1 MHGSSAPPNP
11 ARTPDRSASRFAS
24 VPRLLKSLIGRP
36 DASEALDADR
46 EIEGVLESSDER
58 RFMTLISHELRTP
71 LNGVLGMAE
80 VMAMNEL
87 SDDQR
92 ERLRLL
98 QQSASTLRSLVDA
111 LIEFSLIEAGELEL
125 EVAPFDLRTLLRKI
139 HAAHLNEAQRKGLA
153 FELRMDE
160 SVARMVRGDADRI
173 REVLTALVSNALK
186 FTAEGRVSLGV
197 TSTPDGLRFNVRDT
211 GIGIAAEHLAGVFDS
226 FRQVDGSLSRSHG
239 GAGLGLALS
248 RHLCRA
254 MGGDIFVESTPGRGS
269 LFSVVLPLPEHK
281 AEAPRASEPAP
292 AGAPEPRPLRVL
304 AAEDN
309 SVNRAVLKALLDH
322 PGIELSL
329 ATNGE
334 EAVQAWE
341 AGDWDLVLMDIQM
354 PVLDGIGAARQI
366 RAREAALGRGPTPI
380 IAITANTTAKDL
392 ANYRAA
398 GMNETVAKP
407 IKPGELLS
415 TIAAAFAQEHA
426 RAAAAG

>member
-1 MHGSSAPPNP
+1 MHGSSAPSNAPRP
-11 ARTPDRSASRFAS
+11 SARGDSPLAA
-24 VPRLLKSLIGRP
+24 VPRFLKSLVSRP
-36 DASEALDADR
+36 SAAGAATAEPELD
-46 EIEGVLESSDER
+46 GVLESSDER

-92 ERLRLL
+92 ERLRML
-98 QQSASTLRSLVDA
+98 QQSAATLRSLVDV

-125 EVAPFDLRTLLRKI
+125 DVAPFDLRSLLRKI
-139 HAAHLNEAQRKGLA
+139 HAAHLGEAQRKGLA
-153 FELRMDE
+153 FELRIEDGV
-160 SVARMVRGDADRI
+160 SRMVSGDADRVQQ
-173 REVLTALVSNALK
+173 VLNAFVSNALK
-186 FTAEGRVSLGV
+186 FTETGRVSLGV
-197 TSTPDGLRFNVRDT
+197 AAVPAGLRFDVRDT
-211 GIGIAAEHLAGVFDS
+211 GIGIAEEHLADVFDS
-226 FRQVDGSLSRSHG
+226 FSQVDGSLSRLHG

-248 RHLCRA
+248 HRLCQA
-254 MGGDIFVESTPGRGS
+254 MGGEITVDSALGEGS
-269 LFSVVLPLPEHK
+269 LFSVVLPL
-281 AEAPRASEPAP
+281 AAYEPAEPQAP
-292 AGAPEPRPLRVL
+292 ASAPEPEARPLRVL

-329 ATNGE
+329 ANNGQ

-366 RAREAALGRGPTPI
+366 RARERELGRRRVPI
-380 IAITANTTAKDL
+380 IATTANTTAKDL
-392 ANYRAA
+392 AAYRAA

-415 TIAAAFAQEHA
+415 TIAAAFAHQQAHA
-426 RAAAAG
+426 KAATG

>member
-1 MHGSSAPPNP
+1 MAV
-11 ARTPDRSASRFAS
+11 
-24 VPRLLKSLIGRP
+24 VPRFLKSLMDRSPPQGAAAP
-36 DASEALDADR
+36 DLELDS
-46 EIEGVLESSDER
+46 VLESSDER

-92 ERLRLL
+92 ERLRML
-98 QQSASTLRSLVDA
+98 QQSASTLRSLVDV

-125 EVAPFDLRTLLRKI
+125 DVAPFDLRTLLRKI
-139 HAAHLNEAQRKGLA
+139 HAAHLGEAQSKGLA
-153 FELRMDE
+153 FDLHIEDGV
-160 SVARMVRGDADRI
+160 SRMVSGDADRI
-173 REVLTALVSNALK
+173 RQVLSALVSNAIK
-186 FTAEGRVSLGV
+186 FTAEGRVTLGV
-197 TSTPDGLRFNVRDT
+197 TTAPGSLRFNIRDT
-211 GIGIAAEHLAGVFDS
+211 GIGIAEEHLGQVFDS
-226 FRQVDGSLSRSHG
+226 FSQVDGSLSRLHG

-248 RHLCRA
+248 HRLCQA
-254 MGGDIFVESTPGRGS
+254 MGGEISVESAPGRGS
-269 LFSVVLPLPEHK
+269 LFSIVLPLAACTVE
-281 AEAPRASEPAP
+281 ESRAP
-292 AGAPEPRPLRVL
+292 AAAPEPEARPLRVL

-329 ATNGE
+329 AVNGM

-341 AGDWDLVLMDIQM
+341 TGDWDLVLMDIQM

-366 RAREAALGRGPTPI
+366 RAREAALGRRRIPI

-398 GMNETVAKP
+398 GMNDTVAKP

-415 TIAAAFAQEHA
+415 TIASAFAQDQT

>member
-1 MHGSSAPPNP
+1 MGHSPPQGGAAP
-11 ARTPDRSASRFAS
+11 D
-24 VPRLLKSLIGRP
+24 V
-36 DASEALDADR
+36 ELD
-46 EIEGVLESSDER
+46 GVLASSDER

-92 ERLRLL
+92 ERLRML
-98 QQSASTLRSLVDA
+98 QQSAATLRSLVDA

-125 EVAPFDLRTLLRKI
+125 DVAPFDLRGLLRKV
-139 HAAHLNEAQRKGLA
+139 HAAHLGEAQRKGLA
-153 FELRMDE
+153 FELRIDDGV
-160 SVARMVRGDADRI
+160 SRMVSGDADRI
-173 REVLTALVSNALK
+173 QQVLSALVANALK
-186 FTAEGRVSLGV
+186 FTEKGHISLSV
-197 TSTPDGLRFNVRDT
+197 TPAPAAGLRFDVRDT
-211 GIGIAAEHLAGVFDS
+211 GIGIAQEHLGEVFDS
-226 FRQVDGSLSRSHG
+226 FSQVDGSLSRQHG

-248 RHLCRA
+248 HRLCQA
-254 MGGDIFVESTPGRGS
+254 MGGEISVVSTPGKGS
-269 LFSVVLPLPEHK
+269 LFSVILPLAACEVR
-281 AEAPRASEPAP
+281 EPRAS
-292 AGAPEPRPLRVL
+292 AGAPEPATRPLRVL

-329 ATNGE
+329 ANNGQ

-366 RAREAALGRGPTPI
+366 RARERELGRRWIPI
-380 IAITANTTAKDL
+380 IAITANTTAKDQ

-398 GMNETVAKP
+398 GMDDTVAKP

-415 TIAAAFAQEHA
+415 AIAAAFAQDQA
-426 RAAAAG
+426 TAAATG

>member
-1 MHGSSAPPNP
+1 MA
-11 ARTPDRSASRFAS
+11 A
-24 VPRLLKSLIGRP
+24 VPRFLKSLVGRP
-36 DASEALDADR
+36 PPQSVAAPAPELDS
-46 EIEGVLESSDER
+46 VLESSDER

-125 EVAPFDLRTLLRKI
+125 NVAPFDLRTLLRKV
-139 HAAHLNEAQRKGLA
+139 HAKHLGEARDKGLA
-153 FELRMDE
+153 FELRIEDGV
-160 SVARMVRGDADRI
+160 SRMVSGDADRI
-173 REVLTALVSNALK
+173 QEVLSALISNAIK
-186 FTAEGRVSLGV
+186 FTAEGRVALGV
-197 TSTPDGLRFNVRDT
+197 AAVADGLRFDVRDT
-211 GIGIAAEHLAGVFDS
+211 GIGIAKEHLGDVFDS
-226 FRQVDGSLSRSHG
+226 FSQVDGSLSRSHG

-248 RHLCRA
+248 HRLCLA
-254 MGGDIFVESTPGRGS
+254 MGGAISVESAVGRGS
-269 LFSVVLPLPEHK
+269 LFSVVLPLDACAVEK
-281 AEAPRASEPAP
+281 ARP
-292 AGAPEPRPLRVL
+292 AGDSPKPEARPLRVL

-329 ATNGE
+329 ANNGM

-341 AGDWDLVLMDIQM
+341 TGDWDLVLMDIQM
-354 PVLDGIGAARQI
+354 PVLDGVGAARQI
-366 RAREAALGRGPTPI
+366 RAREAATGRRPIPI
-380 IAITANTTAKDL
+380 IAITANTTAKDQ

-398 GMNETVAKP
+398 GMNDTVAKP

-415 TIAAAFAQEHA
+415 TIASALTQLQA
-426 RAAAAG
+426 RAAATG